1 MHAREDQPTRDELLA
16 MAYADGEL
24 DGEERRAFE
33 LRLVSEPELAEQV
46 REVRALAVLAHQVA
60 PPEPQDAEW
69 ERLERDLLQRLLK
82 RGGYTLF
89 SVAAVASL
97 VLVLLVAFDAQF
109 DQQPLIAGCTVCWIA
124 GGLALLVA
132 TLRWRS
138 RTHPHDPYVDVKR

>member
-1 MHAREDQPTRDELLA
+1 MHAREEQPTRDELLA

-24 DGEERRAFE
+24 DGEERREFE

-69 ERLERDLLQRLLK
+69 DRLERDLLQRLLK

-89 SVAAVASL
+89 SVAAVASI
-97 VLVLLVAFDAQF
+97 VLVLLSAFEIEDGV
-109 DQQPLIAGCTVCWIA
+109 QPLVAGCTVCWVA
-124 GGLALLVA
+124 GAVALLAA
-132 TLRWRS
+132 TIRWRA